1 MNVSHPDTNSEVYKQ
16 FCNLIKRKVGQAEV
30 WLIQHRIDYVWNYWI
45 GNHLYRIYIPSK
57 DVLLDFEYYP
67 VNNPDYSYIR
77 VNFNTDV
84 EQVLEQLFPET
95 ILDTQELTLYEI
107 DQRTANRFLRENNTS
122 PIYGKDVL
130 RLAWAKDKT
139 IYQCIIIKNNKI
151 IRNVTK
157 RNCSVTFGT
166 YMVLRYLTEMFGYSE
181 ILIQE
186 NTENSFTTTM
196 YQLIGASIISQ
207 AYKKK
212 IWWNPSKT
220 KWKIKKEQT
229 DQFIPLYFCEDRI
242 YRYKQVTTVV

>member
-1 MNVSHPDTNSEVYKQ
+1 MNVSHPNTNSEVYKQ

-45 GNHLYRIYIPSK
+45 GNHLYRIYIPDK

-67 VNNPDYSYIR
+67 VNNPEYSYIR

-139 IYQCIIIKNNKI
+139 IYQCIIIKSNKI
-151 IRNVTK
+151 VANVIK
-157 RNCSVTFGT
+157 RDCAVPYGT
-166 YMVLRYLTEMFGYSE
+166 YILLRYLNEMFCIPE
-181 ILIQE
+181 IIIKE
-186 NTENSFTTTM
+186 STDNSYTNTL
-196 YQLIGASIISQ
+196 YQLLNLPVISQ
-207 AYKKK
+207 SCKKK
-212 IWWNPSKT
+212 IWWSPSGTQWKLKKGQT
-220 KWKIKKEQT
+220 K
-229 DQFIPLYFCEDRI
+229 QFIPFYFCEDRV
-242 YRYKQVTTVV
+242 YKYP